1 MFKKKTFILLILL
14 VLVALLMGRWFQTG
28 FRSQVDS
35 AVVKIDTAID
45 AVPAIINVRSDY
57 TFTLSSEEGGRV
69 ASSELVLGASI
80 QAQETVL
87 QIDPQDLELDIRI
100 LKAEIK
106 NLESRLQLKA
116 QDAAN
121 LSKKEEDL
129 ANYERLFKAGSYPEL
144 EIQRRRRDFAVFK
157 EALALKELN
166 EAQQLNSMQA
176 RLERLERRLAKTT
189 IQAPSDGIVTSIY
202 AYPGELVNSGSSLAE
217 VFSRAIVIE
226 AKINEE
232 DFSGV
237 RPGLDATV
245 RLLTYGKQLYKAQVE
260 RVLPTADKENQ
271 QYTALLSVDIDPDK
285 LLPGLSGEASI
296 IRRKIPEALVIPRR
310 ALMGG
315 FVFKIVDEQAVMT
328 PVKVGVKG
336 LNYVEIKDGLNQ
348 GDRIITDGMDGLKD
362 GDHVRF

>member
-116 QDAAN
+116 QDAAD
-121 LSKKEEDL
+121 LTKKEEDL

-157 EALALKELN
+157 EA
-166 EAQQLNSMQA
+166 S
-176 RLERLERRLAKTT
+176 
-189 IQAPSDGIVTSIY
+189 P
-202 AYPGELVNSGSSLAE
+202 
-217 VFSRAIVIE
+217 
-226 AKINEE
+226 
-232 DFSGV
+232 
-237 RPGLDATV
+237 
-245 RLLTYGKQLYKAQVE
+245 
-260 RVLPTADKENQ
+260 
-271 QYTALLSVDIDPDK
+271 
-285 LLPGLSGEASI
+285 
-296 IRRKIPEALVIPRR
+296 
-310 ALMGG
+310 
-315 FVFKIVDEQAVMT
+315 
-328 PVKVGVKG
+328 
-336 LNYVEIKDGLNQ
+336 
-348 GDRIITDGMDGLKD
+348 
-362 GDHVRF
+362 

>member
-166 EAQQLNSMQA
+166 EAA
-176 RLERLERRLAKTT
+176 IKFDAG
-189 IQAPSDGIVTSIY
+189 PSRTPRAASGKNDD
-202 AYPGELVNSGSSLAE
+202 SGSQRWHRHHYLRLSRRIGQPRFLAGGSL
-217 VFSRAIVIE
+217 
-226 AKINEE
+226 
-232 DFSGV
+232 
-237 RPGLDATV
+237 
-245 RLLTYGKQLYKAQVE
+245 
-260 RVLPTADKENQ
+260 
-271 QYTALLSVDIDPDK
+271 
-285 LLPGLSGEASI
+285 
-296 IRRKIPEALVIPRR
+296 
-310 ALMGG
+310 
-315 FVFKIVDEQAVMT
+315 
-328 PVKVGVKG
+328 
-336 LNYVEIKDGLNQ
+336 
-348 GDRIITDGMDGLKD
+348 
-362 GDHVRF
+362 